1 MLPDSLP
8 RHPTNPT
15 LLPRP
20 HTPRR
25 GPQDWFESMKTKLW
39 IFPRGM
45 ARDGGVGE
53 ASLFSLPHGG
63 DGRGGKGGLETKYT
77 ALAGKTV

>member
-1 MLPDSLP
+1 
-8 RHPTNPT
+8 
-15 LLPRP
+15 
-20 HTPRR
+20 
-25 GPQDWFESMKTKLW
+25 MKTKLW

-53 ASLFSLPHGG
+53 ASLFPLPHGG